1 MTSVRES
8 YISSDETFTSAD
20 GLMIAF
26 GLTAFDDNEE
36 PIEDESYGRI
46 KAYYKTWGLDDDY

>member
-8 YISSDETFTSAD
+8 YIGSDETFTSAD

-26 GLTAFDDNEE
+26 GITAFDDNEE

-46 KAYYKTWGLDDDY
+46 KAYYKTWGLDED